1 MRRAKPIV
9 FTRANEKL
17 LENWLMDVSLS
28 DSAKGLQVNRRTI
41 GRWRQRI
48 KDGDRLGNFLTVNR
62 MMELIK
68 FQNKYADEHVTIPV
82 KNQKDVGQVAE
93 ALNRMGYRISVAE
106 LTEAQQKTDKDVIT
120 DDDRRAHVKGD
131 SGASKTDVSVPNV
144 IDGSATVDD
153 VSVDSERK
161 TVTAGGKV
169 DHQQGV
175 DNAQADGNQAH
186 NDNATSAHGIATSAG
201 HKDNVAT
208 GKSDSADD
216 RHEVTL
222 GSDKTVLL
230 SDNET
235 TSRKDNSADDEKVN
249 NYFRNTDV
257 AMFDYENPDFNVIKL
272 ISVNNDEEQRRVSIV
287 RVDNLG
293 KLSYQYLV
301 RTMAERHIKILTTA
315 SEYQNLLKQTADEKQ
330 SSVNIQGIME
340 R

>member
-1 MRRAKPIV
+1 
-9 FTRANEKL
+9 
-17 LENWLMDVSLS
+17 MDVSLS

-144 IDGSATVDD
+144 IGGIATVDD

-169 DHQQGV
+169 DHQQGG
-175 DNAQADGNQAH
+175 DNAQADDNQAH

-208 GKSDSADD
+208 GKSDSA
-216 RHEVTL
+216 
-222 GSDKTVLL
+222 
-230 SDNET
+230 N
-235 TSRKDNSADDEKVN
+235 DEKAN
-249 NYFRNTDV
+249 NDFRNTDV

>member
-1 MRRAKPIV
+1 
-9 FTRANEKL
+9 
-17 LENWLMDVSLS
+17 MDVSLS

-131 SGASKTDVSVPNV
+131 SGVSKTDVSVPNV
-144 IDGSATVDD
+144 IGGSATVDD

-169 DHQQGV
+169 DHQQGG

-208 GKSDSADD
+208 GKS
-216 RHEVTL
+216 
-222 GSDKTVLL
+222 
-230 SDNET
+230 
-235 TSRKDNSADDEKVN
+235 NSANDEKAN
-249 NYFRNTDV
+249 NDFRNADV

-301 RTMAERHIKILTTA
+301 RTMAERHIKILMTA